1 MLKLGIAAP
10 LALAP
15 FAKYLDSRHR
25 DGPIPSGLGGS
36 PIVNLVE
43 AMLRQGRQ
51 VVVFTLDRGIEREVV
66 LEGEQIKFCIGP
78 YRDSGRARDLFS
90 AERAYLVRAIERE
103 RPDLVH
109 AHWTYEFAMAAL
121 DSACPALVTAH
132 DAPFKILRRRP
143 DPYRVLRLCMAW
155 KVVRRA
161 RHLTAVSS
169 HVADHFRRYF
179 RYRYPIHVV
188 SNAVAAECFDLG
200 RLRLSRP
207 RSGPF
212 TVAAALTGWKGLK
225 NGPAALQ
232 AFGILRRSLPEA
244 RLLLFGHDYAPGG
257 PADLWAQANSLASNL
272 EFTGE
277 VPNPTLLRR
286 LATEVDVLL
295 HPSLEE
301 SFGMAVAESMALGLA
316 VVAGQTSGAVPEMLE
331 NGAAGVMVDVKSPRA
346 IADALTRLAAD
357 SRTRQEMG
365 RAAFKSACGRFRG
378 EDVLAHY
385 DPLYRNL
392 CRVSSDSR

>member
-1 MLKLGIAAP
+1 MLKLGIAGPLSLAP
-10 LALAP
+10 LA
-15 FAKYLDSRHR
+15 KYLNSGHR

-36 PIVNLVE
+36 PVVNLIE

-51 VVVFTLDRGIEREVV
+51 VVVFTLDRSVDREVV

-78 YRDSGRARDLFS
+78 YRHSGRARDLFS
-90 AERAYLVRAIERE
+90 AERAYLVHAIERE

-132 DAPFKILRRRP
+132 DAPFKIVRRRP

-155 KVVRRA
+155 KVARRA

-188 SNAVAAECFDLG
+188 PNAVAPECFDLG
-200 RLRLSRP
+200 RLRLSHP

-225 NGPAALQ
+225 NGPVALQ
-232 AFGILRRSLPEA
+232 AFGILRRTVPEA
-244 RLLLFGHDYAPGG
+244 RLLLFGQDYAPGG
-257 PADLWAQANSLASNL
+257 PAERWARARALALNL
-272 EFTGE
+272 EFAGA
-277 VPNPTLLRR
+277 VPNAILLRR
-286 LATEVDVLL
+286 LASDVDVLL

-301 SFGMAVAESMALGLA
+301 SFGMAIAEGMALGLPI
-316 VVAGQTSGAVPEMLE
+316 VAGRTSGAVPGMLE
-331 NGAAGVMVDVKSPRA
+331 HGAAGVLVDVKSPRA
-346 IADALTRLAAD
+346 IAGALTRLAAEPR
-357 SRTRQEMG
+357 SRREIGQ
-365 RAAFKSACGRFRG
+365 AAFTCACGRFRG

-385 DPLYRNL
+385 DRIYRNL
-392 CRVSSDSR
+392 CRVTSDNR